1 MTPEQIYHG
10 LKELSEK
17 LGVTVSEHNFRKT
30 GIKIKSGLCKI
41 KGDQIFIM
49 DKHLSLQEK
58 NEILACCLS
67 KLPYEDIFIVPALRD
82 FLDKYS
88 KSLK

>member
-41 KGDQIFIM
+41 KDEQFFIIANM
-49 DKHLSLQEK
+49 V
-58 NEILACCLS
+58 I
-67 KLPYEDIFIVPALRD
+67 KLKTD
-82 FLDKYS
+82 FMAAPPF
-88 KSLK
+88 